1 MKVYLPS
8 YKETNLLKMSQFKFQ
23 ITKKKKRER
32 EEESYWLSMA
42 KHSLIPGPEIPTA
55 AKKASS
61 YATVG
66 RDSALYNSRGHFLHY
81 VTYVSDAQ

>member
-23 ITKKKKRER
+23 ITKKKKKKKK
-32 EEESYWLSMA
+32 ESYWLSMA

-55 AKKASS
+55 AKKAGS
-61 YATVG
+61 YAAVG
-66 RDSALYNSRGHFLHY
+66 RDSALHDSRGHFLHY
-81 VTYVSDAQ
+81 VIYV